1 MKDHAKNRCTE
12 KIFRELVSKQ
22 LRNIPTNKKLQLS
35 DIKRIARRISGSI
48 SDPNKC
54 SIWSGYITNINN
66 AAKGTYVNFYFRKKK
81 VALHRL
87 LYINFVGDLD
97 DDEYLKF
104 NCENKG
110 KCCNVHHMNK
120 FKYNTVDMNSNS
132 EKDRTESDMSESSDD
147 DDDETKSS
155 KKKQTPLRKKISDT
169 TSAGSAGSSLSED
182 LTLTFD

>member
-1 MKDHAKNRCTE
+1 MYYINNMGVNCDAKNSD
-12 KIFRELVSKQ
+12 KIFEELVAKQ
-22 LRNIPTNKKLQLS
+22 RKDIPSNKKLQLS

-87 LYINFVGDLD
+87 LYINFVGPLE

-120 FKYNTVDMNSNS
+120 FKYNTVEYSRDKQEFTDNCVMGTKSIGNKTKTLGKNNTINDINSVDSSQSSNS
-132 EKDRTESDMSESSDD
+132 DD
-147 DDDETKSS
+147 
-155 KKKQTPLRKKISDT
+155 LI
-169 TSAGSAGSSLSED
+169 LI
-182 LTLTFD
+182 FD

>member
-1 MKDHAKNRCTE
+1 MKDNSRINNID
-12 KIFRELVSKQ
+12 KIFKELVAKQ
-22 LRNIPTNKKLQLS
+22 KKDIPTNKKLQLS
-35 DIKRIARRISGSI
+35 DIKRIARRISGPI

-87 LYINFVGDLD
+87 LYINFVGSLE

-120 FKYNTVDMNSNS
+120 FKYNTVEISKNENLENKKNTDNN
-132 EKDRTESDMSESSDD
+132 KRTANDTSTLSRSSGSDD
-147 DDDETKSS
+147 
-155 KKKQTPLRKKISDT
+155 LI
-169 TSAGSAGSSLSED
+169 
-182 LTLTFD
+182 LTFD